1 MRISYCNYRSGPAN
15 ASAPFSI
22 LLRLSIERTSTTVTS
37 ACPKIILSHK
47 EIPALGLT
55 EICVKRPVF
64 AFMLIMFMVV
74 MGVFSFLDLGVDLF
88 PRTDPATVYINFRL
102 PGASPEEIVS
112 QVVMPMEEA
121 VSSVSGIDELRAMVS
136 EGGGFVVATFVLEKD
151 IGEAVDEVREKVAGA
166 VRQMPPN
173 MLPPVVRKADPD
185 SDPIMMLALS
195 GARPVRELTE
205 LADKQIRRTLET
217 IDGVAAVD
225 ISGGRKRQ
233 INLMLDL
240 NKMNGYN
247 LTAQE
252 VERAVVTEN
261 VEAPGGRIVRGA
273 NEMGVRT
280 MGRVENISQFNSII
294 IKNVNGVPVRVRDI
308 GYAEDGMAERRSFAY
323 FKNKPAVVLEVRRQT
338 GTNTVRV
345 VDAVQSQ
352 LQKINQV
359 LPTGVELTV
368 VKEQA
373 TYIKKSVES
382 LEEHLVLGSL
392 LASIIVWLFIR
403 DWRSVLI
410 SSIAIP
416 TSIVTTFAL
425 MRALNYTLN
434 SMTLLALTLAVGI
447 VIDDA
452 IIVLENI
459 YRYVNKED
467 VPPMR
472 AAVDATREISLA
484 VLATTISLVIIFV
497 PIAFTTGYAKRYLNQ
512 FGWTM
517 SVSILV
523 SMLVAFTLTPTLSAR
538 ILKKKTG
545 KSGHDSHSSGPL
557 ERGYLKLLDWSLN
570 HRWVI
575 VGVCALTFFSTF
587 PLYNRLGRDWMPQE
601 DQSELGFR
609 IEMPEGS
616 SLERTEHV
624 MLEICRKIQK
634 IPGVIAILPKSSSF
648 IDRVQMAESTVLLAP
663 PSERGP
669 LNNTAQAIRAI
680 AREYSYAR
688 PAVSFPNVLGGRET
702 FSPIRATL
710 LGPELSKLVPLAR
723 EAVSILLK
731 QPQLADIRANLN
743 FNNPELQV
751 VIDRQLASDLGVRVS
766 DVASA
771 VRLLMSGE
779 DEISTFKESGEQ
791 YPVTVR
797 LEPGQKDD
805 PQVLSRLLVP
815 SARLG
820 LIRLDSIASLER
832 GLGPSRIDRLS
843 RQFGVGIYGN
853 NAPDVGLAEAAA
865 VTQKVVEDLNLPP
878 GYRLLFSGQVKILE
892 ETTANMILAI
902 GLASIF
908 MYMVLAAQFESLL
921 HPFIILL
928 TLPLS
933 IPFALFSL
941 LVTGRSLNL
950 FSALGILLLLGIV
963 KKNGIL
969 QIDAMNRLLAE
980 GFPLRNAILEA
991 NRIRLRPILMT
1002 TFSIVAGLIPTA
1014 IAIGTGAAT
1023 RSAIA
1028 VTIIGG
1034 QTLCLLLTL
1043 LVVPV
1048 SYSVL
1053 EDIKGW
1059 WAKRRRVSPEAV
1071 HSGD

>member
-1 MRISYCNYRSGPAN
+1 M
-15 ASAPFSI
+15 
-22 LLRLSIERTSTTVTS
+22 
-37 ACPKIILSHK
+37 
-47 EIPALGLT
+47 GLT

-64 AFMLIMFMVV
+64 AFMLIMFLVV
-74 MGVFSFLDLGVDLF
+74 MGVFSFFDLGVDLF
-88 PRTDPATVYINFRL
+88 PRTDPATVYVNFRL

-112 QVVMPMEEA
+112 QVAMPMEEA
-121 VSSVSGIDELRAMVS
+121 ISSISGIDELRAMIS
-136 EGGGFVVATFVLEKD
+136 EGGGFVVVTFVLEKD

-166 VRQMPPN
+166 IRQMPPN

-185 SDPIMMLALS
+185 SDPVITLALS
-195 GARPVRELTE
+195 GTRPVRELTE

-225 ISGGRKRQ
+225 IAGGRKRQ

-261 VEAPGGRIVRGA
+261 VESPGGRIVRGA

-280 MGRVENISQFNSII
+280 MGRVENLSQFNSII
-294 IKNVNGVPVRVRDI
+294 IKNINGVPVRLRDI

-323 FKNKPAVVLEVRRQT
+323 FNNKPAVVLEIRRQT

-345 VDAVQSQ
+345 VEGIQAHLPQ
-352 LQKINQV
+352 LNRA
-359 LPTGVELTV
+359 LPAGVELTV

-382 LEEHLVLGSL
+382 LEEHLVIGSF

-410 SSIAIP
+410 SAIAIP
-416 TSIVTTFAL
+416 TSIITTFAL

-472 AAVDATREISLA
+472 AAIVATKEISLA

-517 SVSILV
+517 SVAILV

-538 ILKKKTG
+538 ILKKKSG
-545 KSGHDSHSSGPL
+545 GQHSGHDEKAGGPI
-557 ERGYLKLLDWSLN
+557 ERGYLKLLNWSLE
-570 HRWVI
+570 HRWAI
-575 VGVCALTFFSTF
+575 VGVCVLTFLSTF
-587 PLYNRLGRDWMPQE
+587 PIYNRLGRDWMPQE

-609 IEMPEGS
+609 LEMPEGS
-616 SLERTEHV
+616 SLERTEQV
-624 MLEICRKIQK
+624 MMEICRKIEK
-634 IPGVIAILPKSSSF
+634 VPGITGILPKSSSF
-648 IDRVQMAESTVLLAP
+648 LDRVQMADATILLAP
-663 PSERGP
+663 PGERGS
-669 LNNTAQAIRAI
+669 LNEIAQAIRAI
-680 AREYSYAR
+680 ARDYAYAR

-710 LGPELSKLVPLAR
+710 LGPDLAKLVPLTR

-751 VIDRQLASDLGVRVS
+751 IIDRQLASDLGVRVS

-779 DEISTFKESGEQ
+779 DEISTFKEEGEQ

-797 LEPGQKDD
+797 LAPGQRDD

-815 SARLG
+815 SSRLG

-853 NAPDVGLAEAAA
+853 NAANVGLAEAAA

-902 GLASIF
+902 GLASVF

-933 IPFALFSL
+933 IPFALLSL
-941 LVTGRSLNL
+941 LLTGRSLNL

-980 GFPLRNAILEA
+980 GFPLRTAILEA

-1059 WAKRRRVSPEAV
+1059 WARRRPVGPAPAPT
-1071 HSGD
+1071 GD